1 MDRRTFLGAVGL
13 AGVGVLTGPAVLS
26 QADGEEYDTIR
37 VPQDRATVQAGVDAA
52 RPGDLVLVAPG
63 TYDEAVSVTTPR
75 ITLRGRDRN
84 EVVLDG
90 EFQRQNGVDVEA
102 DGVAVENLT
111 VRRYRRNAVYW
122 SGVVG
127 FRGSYLTAYNDGYYG
142 VYAYDSR
149 DGRFEYSYASGHP
162 DAGFYLGRNH
172 PYEAVVSNVVAE
184 HNGMGYSGTSTGGDL
199 TIRDSVFRRNMTGIA
214 PNTLD
219 EADPP
224 ERGTRIVGNYVS
236 GNDNRDAPSVAHTF
250 PTFGT
255 GIALWGGSDNV
266 VEDNLVDNHA
276 NYGIVAHHNVV
287 PPAGNAVRNNVV
299 HDSGRADLAL
309 GTPAGEGNDFSGNQ
323 FTTSRPEGI
332 QRDASTGSER
342 VSDVLNAQKGDVEDG
357 EFPGGD
363 YREQP
368 EPGPKPTMRDPEAS
382 PIPARKGASWGS

>member
-1 MDRRTFLGAVGL
+1 MDRRTFLGAAGL
-13 AGVGVLTGPAVLS
+13 AGTGILAQTRS
-26 QADGEEYDTIR
+26 GDGYDTIR
-37 VPQDRATVQAGVDAA
+37 VPQDRPSVQAGVDAA
-52 RPGDLVLVAPG
+52 APGDLVLIAPG
-63 TYDEAVSVTTPR
+63 TYREAVAVSTPR

-84 EVVLDG
+84 AVVLDG
-90 EFQRQNGVDVEA
+90 EFQRQNGVEIEA

-142 VYAYDSR
+142 IYAYDSR

-162 DAGFYLGRNH
+162 DAGFYLGRHH
-172 PYEAVVSNVVAE
+172 PYEAVVSDVVAE

-199 TIRDSVFRRNMTGIA
+199 TIRDSLFRRNMTGIA

-219 EADPP
+219 ETDPP
-224 ERGTRIVGNYVS
+224 ERGTRIVGNYVY

-266 VEDNLVDNHA
+266 VEDNLVDNHE
-276 NYGIVAHHNVV
+276 NYGIVAHHNAV
-287 PPAGNAVRNNVV
+287 PPAGNVVRNNVV
-299 HDSGRADLAL
+299 LDSGRADLAL

-323 FTTSRPEGI
+323 FATSRPEGI
-332 QRDASTGSER
+332 QQDASAGDDR
-342 VSDVLNAQKGDVEDG
+342 VSEVLDAQKREIEDG

-368 EPGPKPTMRDPEAS
+368 VPGDQPTMRDPEAD
-382 PIPARKGASWGS
+382 PIPATKDASWGV